1 MKANLSRVVRRGVL
15 AAAMTAAFA
24 SSAFAL
30 PQFTLDPT
38 ASSGGLTGATV
49 TADNVIVSNYSTVRL
64 DTGTGSFAESGFLSV
79 QNFQLGGGIVSAGGL
94 NSDYSLYIR
103 FDGTGTQTPGDPS
116 TTFTSGEFDSLEY
129 TLYAVSGTA
138 TFGFDGAHN
147 PTISTPSD
155 PTPTA
160 LATGSLLEG
169 TVFTTPT
176 GEPFTPGATALVTF
190 TPLPSELGFFASPV
204 PFFSQAFAS
213 FVNTSS
219 QVTAFDGGF
228 TITQGGG
235 AYNFAAAPIPE
246 PQTYALMLAGLAA
259 MGFVVRRRSGT

>member
-15 AAAMTAAFA
+15 AAAMSAAFA

-38 ASSGGLTGATV
+38 ASSGSFTGAQV

-64 DTGTGSFAESGFLSV
+64 DQTTGSFSESGFLSV
-79 QNFQLGGGIVSAGGL
+79 QNFQLGGSIVNAPDL
-94 NSDYSLYIR
+94 NSSYGLYIQ
-103 FDGTGTQTPGDPS
+103 FTGTGSQTPGDPS
-116 TTFTSGEFDSLEY
+116 TAGTFGTFDSLEY
-129 TLYAVSGTA
+129 TLYGFTGSA
-138 TFGFDGAHN
+138 TFGFDAGNN
-147 PTISTPSD
+147 PTVSGASD
-155 PTPTA
+155 AVA
-160 LATGSLLEG
+160 LATGSLIEG
-169 TVFTTPT
+169 NVFTTPT
-176 GEPFTPGATALVTF
+176 GEPFTPGATAIVTF
-190 TPLPSELGFFASPV
+190 TPLPSESGFFASPV

-213 FVNTSS
+213 FVNTAS
-219 QVTAFDGGF
+219 QVAVIDGGF

-235 AYNFAAAPIPE
+235 AFNFEGTTAPIPE